1 MRRNTLYRL
10 GLVAI
15 LSGGIGFM
23 SVAADHRGEA
33 TKAEDLDGLKGPV
46 HALDEIHEPRDKP
59 PSAWI

>member
-1 MRRNTLYRL
+1 MRKIVLYRL

-23 SVAADHRGEA
+23 SVAADHRSE
-33 TKAEDLDGLKGPV
+33 TVKKEELDGLKGPV
-46 HALDEIHEPRDKP
+46 HSLDENRTTRNQP